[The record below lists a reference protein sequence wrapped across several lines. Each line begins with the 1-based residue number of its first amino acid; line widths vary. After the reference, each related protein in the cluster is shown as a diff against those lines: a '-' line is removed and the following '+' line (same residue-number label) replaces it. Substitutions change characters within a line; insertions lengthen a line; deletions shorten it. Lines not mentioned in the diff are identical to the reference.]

1 MCDSEVDSHA
11 FSIMGRVRTDPVH
24 VHFPGNLQ
32 QMHIWFSR
40 SVSSVTKI
48 QIKLMDKIKD
58 VQLLICHGILYIIR
72 AAC

>member
-1 MCDSEVDSHA
+1 MCDSKVDPHA

-40 SVSSVTKI
+40 SVTSDPI
-48 QIKLMDKIKD
+48 NIKLNSQTSHYDYMETQI
-58 VQLLICHGILYIIR
+58 LTIGFILI
-72 AAC
+72 